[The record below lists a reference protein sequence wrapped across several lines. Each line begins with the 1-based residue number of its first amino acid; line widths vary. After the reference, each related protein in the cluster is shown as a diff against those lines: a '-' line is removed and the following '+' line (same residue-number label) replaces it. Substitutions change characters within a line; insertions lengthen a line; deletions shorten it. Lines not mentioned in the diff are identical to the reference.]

1 MRYVVAGAAGFIGS
15 HMCDRLLAEG
25 HEIIGVDCLVTGSR
39 SNLEGCFASPNFT
52 FVEHDVR
59 EPLTIE
65 GHVDRVLN
73 LASPASP
80 VDFDRIPLFILETG
94 SQGTRNLLDLA
105 VAKRARFF
113 LASTSEAY
121 GDPEVHPQPESYN
134 GNVSST
140 GPRSCYDEAKRYAEA
155 ITMAYHRARGLDVR
169 IARIFNTYGE
179 RMRPDDGRVVCS
191 FIDQALAGRPLT
203 VFGDGGQTRSFVHV
217 SDEVRGLLAVIEG
230 PITGPVNVGNPA
242 ELTMLQLA
250 HRVVAACASS
260 SEVQLLP
267 LPAGREGDPN
277 RRCPDVALLAT
288 FSQWQPVVSLDEGLR
303 RTIDWMRTVA

>member
-1 MRYVVAGAAGFIGS
+1 MRWVVAGAAGFIGS
-15 HMCDRLLAEG
+15 HLCDHLLADG
-25 HEIIGVDCLVTGSR
+25 HEIVGVDCLVTGR
-39 SNLEGCFASPNFT
+39 RENLAGALQSPNFT
-52 FVEHDVR
+52 FIEHDVR
-59 EPLTIE
+59 TPLTVD
-65 GHVDRVLN
+65 GPVDRVLN

-94 SQGTRNLLDLA
+94 SLGTQHLLDLA
-105 VAKRARFF
+105 LAKGARFF
-113 LASTSEAY
+113 QASTSEAY
-121 GDPEVHPQPESYN
+121 GDPEVHPQPETYN

-140 GPRSCYDEAKRYAEA
+140 GPRSCYDEAKRYGEA
-155 ITMAYHRARGLDVR
+155 LVMAYHRAHGLDVR

-230 PITGPVNVGNPA
+230 PLTGPVNVGNPA
-242 ELTMLQLA
+242 EITMLQLA
-250 HRVVAACASS
+250 HRVVAACESS

-277 RRCPDVALLAT
+277 RRCPNVGLLAT
-288 FSQWQPVVSLDEGLR
+288 FSDWRPVVGLDDGLR
-303 RTIDWMRTVA
+303 RTIDWMRSVA

>member
-1 MRYVVAGAAGFIGS
+1 MRWVVAGAAGFIGS
-15 HMCDRLLAEG
+15 HLCDSLLADG
-25 HEIIGVDCLVTGSR
+25 HEVVGVDCLITGR
-39 SNLEGCFASPNFT
+39 RENLVGALQSSNFT
-52 FVEHDVR
+52 FIEHDVR
-59 EPLTIE
+59 TPLSID
-65 GHVDRVLN
+65 GPVDRMLN

-94 SQGTRNLLDLA
+94 SQGTQRLLDLA
-105 VAKRARFF
+105 LAKGARFF
-113 LASTSEAY
+113 QASTSEAY
-121 GDPEVHPQPESYN
+121 GDPEVHPQPETYN
-134 GNVSST
+134 GNVSCT
-140 GPRSCYDEAKRYAEA
+140 GPRSCYDEAKRYGEA
-155 ITMAYHRARGLDVR
+155 LVMAYHRAHGLDVR

-230 PITGPVNVGNPA
+230 PLTGPVNVGNPA
-242 ELTMLQLA
+242 EITMLQLA
-250 HRVVAACASS
+250 NRVVAACGSS

-277 RRCPDVALLAT
+277 RRCPDVTLLGT
-288 FSQWQPVVSLDEGLR
+288 FSEWQPVVTLDEGLR
-303 RTIDWMRTVA
+303 RTIDWMRSVA

>member
-1 MRYVVAGAAGFIGS
+1 MRWVVAGAAGFIGS
-15 HMCDRLLAEG
+15 HLCEQVLAQG
-25 HEIIGVDCLVTGSR
+25 HQVVGVDCLVTGSR
-39 SNLEGCFASPNFT
+39 ANIEGCLQHPAFN
-52 FVEHDVR
+52 FVEHDIR
-59 EPLTIE
+59 QPLA
-65 GHVDRVLN
+65 VDGPVERVLN

-94 SQGTRNLLDLA
+94 SKGTQHLLDLA
-105 VAKRARFF
+105 LAKGARFF

-121 GDPEVHPQPESYN
+121 GDPEVHPQVETYN

-155 ITMAYHRARGLDVR
+155 ITMAYHRAHGLPVR

-191 FIDQALAGRPLT
+191 FIDQALRGQPLT

-217 SDEVRGLLAVIEG
+217 SDEVQGLLAVIEG
-230 PITGPVNVGNPA
+230 PLTGPVNVGNPD
-242 ELTMLQLA
+242 EITMLQLA
-250 HRVVAACASS
+250 QRVVAACRSS
-260 SEVQLLP
+260 SPVQLHP

-277 RRCPDVALLAT
+277 RRCPDTGLLQS
-288 FSQWQPVVSLDEGLR
+288 FSDWKPVVSLDEGLR
-303 RTIDWMRTVA
+303 RTIDWMRALA